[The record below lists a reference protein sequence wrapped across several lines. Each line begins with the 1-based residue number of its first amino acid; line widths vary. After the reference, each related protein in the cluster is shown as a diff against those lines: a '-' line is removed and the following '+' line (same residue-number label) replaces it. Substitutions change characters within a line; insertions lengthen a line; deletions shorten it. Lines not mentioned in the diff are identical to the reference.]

1 MDDNFLTQ
9 TVLFIG
15 RAENAPDAALLPV
28 AVRLHREAD
37 VAGALAYLRRPPE
50 DAPPSLLLIGPE
62 QESAAVCRA
71 LQADE
76 WAAIYPAIAILS
88 DAAHRTAALEAG
100 AVDYLLMPL
109 SQVEMETRLSPWLA
123 RQRDQRARFLRRLQ
137 EDVNASAPLT
147 QALAEHLPDIAASF
161 GASDIQVRRINR
173 RETAP
178 PHTLLF
184 PLPGKNHADTCL
196 QLTFAGPPR
205 LTPRGKQI
213 LFWLA
218 EMVGVLLDIGQAQ
231 ENVQRYATQSAL
243 LTLTFRLLSEQ
254 TDLAPLLDTAL
265 ERTSMMMPVSTASV
279 WLRSADGAWLTLAAS
294 FSSRFM
300 PPLPPRLP
308 AGAGLLGW
316 AAQLEKPAALDLLA
330 ERLPPMLPPEQE
342 ISWSG
347 NGRYL
352 LIAPLRRHGELTG
365 FLIEQN
371 ETTAYNPEDV
381 ALIEEIAGLVANAVA
396 NALDLK
402 TARETGEKQR
412 ALYQMSR
419 QLTDSL
425 EMDIV
430 LNRTVVWMAR
440 LCPAEY
446 SLLWLVD
453 DSQTGLRLAAA
464 FGLERPSQTVTLPL
478 GKGRIGRAAAQGRVL
493 PGDPA
498 ALALPQEER
507 EQLQNRLGISA
518 RNLLAAPVIYQG
530 LCIGVVTLINKAN
543 GICPENELAMVVTA
557 SGIAAGAIGNAALY
571 ERTRRL
577 MAEKERSRQQAVQSA
592 RLAVVGRLTA
602 SLAHEINNPLQAI
615 RGALTLALEENDD
628 PEAVREYVSLA
639 LAEVERVTQTVARM
653 RRVYVAERQT
663 PEAVDVGAVLREV
676 AALTRKE
683 LQRHKTSLQLRI
695 PERPF
700 PVWGYAQQL
709 RLAFL
714 NATLT
719 LGDIMG
725 KQGGGRLA
733 LRLTEANNL
742 IYVDWLA
749 AAPPFIT
756 AVQKMLD
763 GESMQESSFGI
774 SLCRDIIATHGGQ
787 LYLLQQA
794 DNQIFRIE
802 LPVHF
807 R

>member
-1 MDDNFLTQ
+1 MDNNFLTQ

-15 RAENAPDAALLPV
+15 RPENAPDADLLPA
-28 AVRLHREAD
+28 AVRLRQEAD
-37 VAGALAYLRRPPE
+37 AAGALAYLRRAPE

-88 DAAHRTAALEAG
+88 DAACRTAALEAG
-100 AVDYLLMPL
+100 AVDYLLTPL
-109 SQVEMETRLSPWLA
+109 SPVEMETRLSPWLA

-137 EDVNASAPLT
+137 EDVNASAPLP

-173 RETAP
+173 QETTP

-184 PLPGKNHADTCL
+184 PLPGKNHADICL
-196 QLTFAGPPR
+196 QLTFAAPPR

-218 EMVGVLLDIGQAQ
+218 EIVGVLLDIGQAQ

-265 ERTSMMMPVSTASV
+265 ERTSMMMPASAASI
-279 WLRSADGAWLTLAAS
+279 WLLSADGKWLTLAAS
-294 FSSRFM
+294 FSSRFI

-308 AGAGLLGW
+308 AGTGLPGW
-316 AAQLEKPAALDLLA
+316 AAQLEKPAALDLLTELPEMPPA
-330 ERLPPMLPPEQE
+330 EHD
-342 ISWSG
+342 ISWAE

-352 LIAPLRRHGELTG
+352 LIAPLRRRRELTG

-371 ETTAYNPEDV
+371 ETTAYSPEDT
-381 ALIEEIAGLVANAVA
+381 ALIEEVAGLVANAAA

-412 ALYQMSR
+412 ILYQMSR
-419 QLTDSL
+419 QLTSSL
-425 EMDIV
+425 EMDAI
-430 LNRTVVWMAR
+430 LNRAAVWMSR

-478 GKGRIGRAAAQGRVL
+478 GEGRIGQAAVQGRIL
-493 PGDPA
+493 PDDPA
-498 ALALPQEER
+498 ALTLPQKEK
-507 EQLQNRLGISA
+507 EQLQKRLGISV
-518 RNLLAAPVIYQG
+518 RNLLAAPVTYQK
-530 LCIGVVTLINKAN
+530 LCIGVVALINKTSDA
-543 GICPENELAMVVTA
+543 CPKSELDMVVTA
-557 SGIAAGAIGNAALY
+557 SSIVAGAIGNAALY
-571 ERTRRL
+571 ERARRL
-577 MAEKERSRQQAVQSA
+577 TAEKERSRQQAVQSA

-602 SLAHEINNPLQAI
+602 SLAHEINNPLQAV
-615 RGALTLALEENDD
+615 RGALTLALEESGD
-628 PEAVREYVSLA
+628 PEAVREYASLA

-653 RRVYVAERQT
+653 RRVYAAERQT
-663 PEAVDVGAVLREV
+663 PEAVDVGAALREA
-676 AALTRKE
+676 AALTQKE

-725 KQGGGRLA
+725 KQGGGRLT
-733 LRLTEANNL
+733 LRLAETNNL
-742 IYVDWLA
+742 IYADWLA
-749 AAPPFIT
+749 AAPPFVT

-763 GESMQESSFGI
+763 GESMQESGFGI
-774 SLCRDIIATHGGQ
+774 SLCRDIVATHGGK
-787 LYLLQQA
+787 LHLLKQS
-794 DNQIFRIE
+794 DSQILRIE
-802 LPVHF
+802 LPAHST
-807 R
+807 